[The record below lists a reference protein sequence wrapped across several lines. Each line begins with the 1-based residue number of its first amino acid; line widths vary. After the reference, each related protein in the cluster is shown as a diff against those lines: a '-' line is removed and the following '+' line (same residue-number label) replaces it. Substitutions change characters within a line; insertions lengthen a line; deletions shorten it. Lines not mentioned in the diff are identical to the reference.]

1 MRSMGVCFR
10 SKAVFPS
17 KNLNPRIDKGE
28 RKIMRFSIAILLF
41 FFTFSIDLSSC
52 SSNFQFDAE
61 LQVSAD
67 VCSGENVGECL
78 EMSSKKILWAAT
90 AVGGGPGGGKKRYIS
105 YEALRRDNVPSNRL
119 GKPYYNCHALP
130 KANPYT
136 RGCSVITGCAR
147 GD

>member
-1 MRSMGVCFR
+1 MSIA

-28 RKIMRFSIAILLF
+28 RKIM
-41 FFTFSIDLSSC
+41 
-52 SSNFQFDAE
+52 
-61 LQVSAD
+61 
-67 VCSGENVGECL
+67 SGENVGECL

-136 RGCSVITGCAR
+136 RGCSVITGSGSSRRQPHQGSVQPQRTMHFPSPRC
-147 GD
+147 

>member
-1 MRSMGVCFR
+1 
-10 SKAVFPS
+10 
-17 KNLNPRIDKGE
+17 
-28 RKIMRFSIAILLF
+28 MRFPTAILLLF

-67 VCSGENVGECL
+67 GCSRENVGECL
-78 EMSSKKILWAAT
+78 EMSSKRILWAAT
-90 AVGGGPGGGKKRYIS
+90 AVGGGGKKRYIS
-105 YEALRRDNVPSNRL
+105 YEALRRDNVPCNRP
-119 GKPYYNCHALP
+119 GMPYYNCHALP